1 MKRTSLTSRARA
13 CTLLAA
19 ALLASAAIAETDTTA
34 TPTQKDLLDI
44 ERLKWSLEKD
54 RADYYKSLVPDLSAY
69 KREAPSSVPQ
79 VAATTTRVAYQQA
92 QALAASV
99 AQQIQV
105 ELKKPTDPPSNTSP
119 DRLLLDS
126 PHLLG
131 YQSSFS
137 SVQSLLKTNFESV
150 DKLNENLKEA
160 LRAKEPEPAKK
171 NDRSKGGDAGDS
183 KAAGIAAAIPLLQL
197 GLSVATA
204 LRTSYVMGGTTHE
217 SLSTKV
223 LQAQVVSNLADK
235 SIKVYDADAAISWPK
250 NGDAKLTTAI
260 SDLQTLVAKARAS
273 LFDADKRVKALTVK
287 AKSPD
292 PKGDPDPELTAFAE
306 GIAAHAKL
314 LAADTDAAAK
324 YLVSLYTP
332 TDTGL
337 TPLIAAKRGLWL
349 NDQLEK
355 NPNAPR
361 LTVAS
366 AVAATDIIAADG
378 WLRGLRVAV
387 AGNTIVEW
395 KLVFP
400 DGRVATGTAQSCS
413 TPKDPTCGHVVLRP
427 DEPLKQQQ

>member
-1 MKRTSLTSRARA
+1 M
-13 CTLLAA
+13 
-19 ALLASAAIAETDTTA
+19 LASAAIAETDTTA

-69 KREAPSSVPQ
+69 KREAPSSAPQ

-92 QALAASV
+92 HALAASV
-99 AQQIQV
+99 ALQIQV
-105 ELKKPTDPPSNTSP
+105 ELGKAPDSGVTGKTDKV
-119 DRLLLDS
+119 LLDS

-137 SVQSLLKTNFESV
+137 SVQSVLKTSYDSV
-150 DKLNENLKEA
+150 NKLNENLKEA
-160 LRAKEPEPAKK
+160 LRAKAG
-171 NDRSKGGDAGDS
+171 SKGGDAGDD
-183 KAAGIAAAIPLLQL
+183 KAAALAAAIPLLQL

-204 LRTSYVMGGTTHE
+204 LRTSYVMGGTSHE

-223 LQAQVVSNLADK
+223 LQAEVVSQLAVK
-235 SIKVYDADAAISWPK
+235 SIKVYNADAAISWPK
-250 NGDAKLTTAI
+250 EGDATLTKSI
-260 SDLQTLVAKARAS
+260 SDLRELVAKSRAS
-273 LFDADKRVKALTVK
+273 LSDADKKVKALTVK

-292 PKGDPDPELTAFAE
+292 PKGDPDPELTEFAE
-306 GIAAHAKL
+306 GIAAHAQL

-324 YLVSLYTP
+324 YLVWLYTP

-349 NDQLEK
+349 DDLFAK

-413 TPKDPTCGHVVLRP
+413 TPKDPTCAHVVLRP